1 MTDEEKRRR
10 FWKIVIAA
18 VVLWMFVIPI
28 IAMAGF
34 ALVHYRHEKAMPST
48 KPAPNLI
55 GLDLKSAE
63 TKARDAGF
71 SIEVIGTRSDLPG
84 PLGTIVEQIPDAG
97 QSVYLRKVGVVT
109 CVEDPDR
116 KFREEQR
123 NRLSQPPKS

>member
-1 MTDEEKRRR
+1 MTDKEKRRR
-10 FWKIVIAA
+10 FWKIVIGA

-34 ALVHYRHEKAMPST
+34 ALAHYRHERAMPST

-71 SIEVIGTRSDLPG
+71 SIEVMGTRSDLPG
-84 PLGTIVEQIPDAG
+84 ALGTIVEQIPNAG
-97 QSVYLRKVGVVT
+97 QSVYLRKVGVVMRL
-109 CVEDPDR
+109 EDPDK
-116 KFREEQR
+116 KFREEQTKTSSR
-123 NRLSQPPKS
+123 QLKS